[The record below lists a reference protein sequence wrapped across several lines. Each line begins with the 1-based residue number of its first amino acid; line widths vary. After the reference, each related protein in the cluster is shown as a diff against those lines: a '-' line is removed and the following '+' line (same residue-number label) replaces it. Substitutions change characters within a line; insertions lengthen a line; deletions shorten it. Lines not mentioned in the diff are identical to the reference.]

1 SGTFTPGQHDVSFRF
16 QVPKG
21 GSDVASFDL
30 GLPPRVAEIRVIAE
44 ASTSMGL
51 EVDGFEPVRADV
63 APQTGKRVLVT
74 RKVRDDPRR
83 ALGAF
88 TVVLTGLP
96 TPGLGRWIAVF
107 IAVAVAAF
115 GVLYAAGLLDKV
127 SSAKSENEA
136 ERRRARELL
145 LAELVELERLHER
158 GQIG

>member
-1 SGTFTPGQHDVSFRF
+1 
-16 QVPKG
+16 
-21 GSDVASFDL
+21 
-30 GLPPRVAEIRVIAE
+30 
-44 ASTSMGL
+44 
-51 EVDGFEPVRADV
+51 VRADV

-74 RKVRDDPRR
+74 RKVLDDPRR

-158 GQIG
+158 GQIGPRAYARGREELLNAVARIGVPAEEGRRKKAKRRAGKGAPEASTA